1 MGDFNYDT
9 SKYPHTKVQAIEN
22 SYLLSQI
29 IDNPTRVTPS
39 TKSIIDHIYISD
51 HLSPIS
57 SGVLSICISDHYP
70 VFVILPS
77 ISVMPTNPQL
87 HKTVTRR
94 SYKHFVY
101 ENFIRDLLH
110 SPKLVSLY
118 NIRDVSLA
126 WNTFKQEF
134 LHIPDVHAPIQSQHV
149 KIKANYWVNNSII
162 EMIYKR
168 NHLHKVAILTKSTE
182 DLEKYKK
189 LRNEITLNIRKSKHA
204 YYENE
209 INTASNDPTKLWNI
223 LKQILPSK
231 KSCTK
236 SCSISPQEFNDFL
249 APLAKSLLPTLVN

>member
-1 MGDFNYDT
+1 
-9 SKYPHTKVQAIEN
+9 
-22 SYLLSQI
+22 
-29 IDNPTRVTPS
+29 
-39 TKSIIDHIYISD
+39 
-51 HLSPIS
+51 
-57 SGVLSICISDHYP
+57 
-70 VFVILPS
+70 
-77 ISVMPTNPQL
+77 MPTNPQL

-134 LHIPDVHAPIQSQHV
+134 LHISDVHAPIQSQRV
-149 KIKANYWVNNSII
+149 KIKANYWFNNSII

-168 NHLHKVAILTKSTE
+168 NHLHRVAIHTKSTE
-182 DLEKYKK
+182 DWEKYKQ
-189 LRNEITLNIRKSKHA
+189 LRNEITLNIRKSKRV

-223 LKQILPSK
+223 LKQTLPSK

-236 SCSISPQEFNDFL
+236 SCSISPQEFNDFFSTIGEKL
-249 APLAKSLLPTLVN
+249 TSNLVN